1 MHFAVKTHCNMQS
14 KRSVICSKTQDTRL
28 GLNLLY
34 TFFGC
39 CCWIGLQIFTCLLNS
54 LTPPRN
60 ALTRYKMQAKQEVHM
75 FTERKHL
82 RLYKETRILIQ
93 RNHALTQRNAHGNNQ
108 IFCTKTQQLTGLH
121 NETHALVRRKTHPYT
136 KKYHAL
142 IQRSTCTDAK
152 SWDVCI
158 EKHANTSTPIGCC
171 PLINYFRLFPSFP
184 VHLSFACRHFAN
196 LILLTQQA
204 TPSKIRQ
211 AICSTIHKICTGAT

>member
-1 MHFAVKTHCNMQS
+1 MQS
-14 KRSVICSKTQDTRL
+14 KRSVICSKTQDIWL

-34 TFFGC
+34 TFFGY

-93 RNHALTQRNAHGNNQ
+93 RNHALTQRNACAYNK
-108 IFCTKTQQLTGLH
+108 IFLHLNPIVNRLAQRNACTCTKKNTPLYKEVPCT
-121 NETHALVRRKTHPYT
+121 YT

-152 SWDVCI
+152 SWDVYI
-158 EKHANTSTPIGCC
+158 GKHANTSAPNGRC

-184 VHLSFACRHFAN
+184 IHLSFACRHPAN
-196 LILLTQQA
+196 LILLT
-204 TPSKIRQ
+204 
-211 AICSTIHKICTGAT
+211 

>member
-14 KRSVICSKTQDTRL
+14 KRSVICSKTQDTWL

-60 ALTRYKMQAKQEVHM
+60 ALTRYKMQAKQEAHM

-93 RNHALTQRNAHGNNQ
+93 RNHALTQRNACAYNK
-108 IFCTKTQQLTGLH
+108 IFLHLNPIVNRLAQRNACTCTKKNTPLYKEVPCT
-121 NETHALVRRKTHPYT
+121 YT
-136 KKYHAL
+136 KKYMHRCQEL
-142 IQRSTCTDAK
+142 
-152 SWDVCI
+152 
-158 EKHANTSTPIGCC
+158 GCLHRETREHVS
-171 PLINYFRLFPSFP
+171 P
-184 VHLSFACRHFAN
+184 
-196 LILLTQQA
+196 
-204 TPSKIRQ
+204 
-211 AICSTIHKICTGAT
+211 